1 VSVDDNEFDLGK
13 NIFQG
18 RLVVI
23 EDVPTSINAS
33 DMEMAEGDL
42 VVMVDEKAM
51 VVDEA
56 YKHAK

>member
-1 VSVDDNEFDLGK
+1 MSVDDNEFDLGK